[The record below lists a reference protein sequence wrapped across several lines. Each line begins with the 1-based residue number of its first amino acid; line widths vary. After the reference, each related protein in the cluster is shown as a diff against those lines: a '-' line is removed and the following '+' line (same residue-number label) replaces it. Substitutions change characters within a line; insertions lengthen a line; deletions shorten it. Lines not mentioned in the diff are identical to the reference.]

1 MSEARGY
8 AGRDLTRICAL
19 VFRQRPLR
27 PHEACLR
34 QRLGRILCLAEGA
47 GRPWLH
53 KAAVQAFRAGLERR
67 QLAASTSNVCF
78 DHHPETGAGSR

>member
-1 MSEARGY
+1 LDEFFAW
-8 AGRDLTRICAL
+8 
-19 VFRQRPLR
+19 
-27 PHEACLR
+27 H
-34 QRLGRILCLAEGA
+34 EGA